1 MIRLEVDV
9 YGFLALSQCL
19 YASHHCF
26 LILYY
31 FCLDKSE
38 TECYFIISI
47 ALYVYCYLFL
57 EDSGRGS
64 SIPPTA
70 SPLSVQV
77 ITADKL
83 TNQKTDGSPVNDRKT
98 NASPVNDRKMNG
110 SPVSEQQMNG
120 SPGNER
126 KTNGSPVSEQQM
138 NGSPVNDRKVD
149 DMLAS
154 GSREFPSL
162 LPLASPKKSP
172 SMSRLARLCVN
183 QECMSDGKT
192 ALHVAIKVGLYH
204 LVVANLLCAA

>member
-1 MIRLEVDV
+1 ML
-9 YGFLALSQCL
+9 L
-19 YASHHCF
+19 Y
-26 LILYY
+26 
-31 FCLDKSE
+31 
-38 TECYFIISI
+38 I

-98 NASPVNDRKMNG
+98 NG

-120 SPGNER
+120 SPGNDR
-126 KTNGSPVSEQQM
+126 KTNGSPVSEGKM
-138 NGSPVNDRKVD
+138 NGSPGNDRKTNGSPVSEGKMNGSPGNDRKVD

-204 LVVANLLCAA
+204 LVVAN

>member
-98 NASPVNDRKMNG
+98 NG

-120 SPGNER
+120 SPGNDR
-126 KTNGSPVSEQQM
+126 KTNGSPVSEGKM
-138 NGSPVNDRKVD
+138 NGSPGNEQQMKTNGSPGSDRKVD
-149 DMLAS
+149 DMQAS

-172 SMSRLARLCVN
+172 SMSRLARLRVN

-204 LVVANLLCAA
+204 LVVAN